1 MVETCSSL
9 VARYL
14 KHGLATFEDV
24 EVLELLMGLQLDSVN
39 HQYEARTL
47 LNHFNSLSE
56 IIESAAHI
64 STYSSPLIE
73 EYRLALRLPHEIA
86 NRYLFDRLKQRP
98 LVGSPESVVDYLT
111 HSMKGL
117 KREHFK
123 VLYLDG
129 MNRLIADEDVS
140 SGTVGQAV
148 VYPRE
153 VMKSALRH
161 SAAGLIF
168 AHNHVSGNSK
178 PSQDD
183 IRITEKLSNAASL
196 FDIVVHDHILIGG
209 NSYFSFSEKGLI
221 QKA

>member
-1 MVETCSSL
+1 MRNSELSRKFL
-9 VARYL
+9 GD
-14 KHGLATFEDV
+14 GLNRFENV
-24 EVLELLMGLQLDSVN
+24 EVLELLLSFQLDSLN
-39 HQYEARTL
+39 HQYDAQEL
-47 LNHFNSLSE
+47 LNHYGSLSE
-56 IIESAAHI
+56 VIDAA
-64 STYSSPLIE
+64 TDTPFDGSPIRKD
-73 EYRLALRLPHEIA
+73 YRLGLRLPHEIA
-86 NRYLFDRLKQRP
+86 NRYLLDSLKQRP

-117 KREHFK
+117 TREHFK

-161 SAAGLIF
+161 SAAGLIL
-168 AHNHVSGNSK
+168 AHNHVSGNPK

-183 IRITEKLSNAASL
+183 LRITERLSHAASL

-209 NSYFSFSEKGLI
+209 NSYFSFADKGLI
-221 QKA
+221 QKV

>member
-1 MVETCSSL
+1 MGNTGL
-9 VARYL
+9 VAKFL
-14 KHGLATFEDV
+14 KNGFYNCEDV
-24 EVLELLMGLQLDSVN
+24 EIIELLLRLHLDSLD
-39 HQYEARTL
+39 YRFEAQVL
-47 LNHFNSLSE
+47 LDHYGSLSKV
-56 IIESAAHI
+56 IDAAAD
-64 STYSSPLIE
+64 TPFDGSPIRND
-73 EYRLALRLPHEIA
+73 YRLGLRLPHEIA

-140 SGTVGQAV
+140 TGTVGQAM

-161 SAAGLIF
+161 SAAGLIL
-168 AHNHVSGNSK
+168 AHNHVSGDPK

-209 NSYFSFSEKGLI
+209 NSYFSFADKGLI
-221 QKA
+221 QKV

>member
-1 MVETCSSL
+1 MVETYNPL
-9 VARYL
+9 VDRFM

-47 LNHFNSLSE
+47 LNQFSNLSE

-64 STYSSPLIE
+64 STFSSPLIE

-86 NRYLFDRLKQRP
+86 NRYLFDSLKQRP
-98 LVGSPESVVDYLT
+98 LVGSPESVVDYFT

-140 SGTVGQAV
+140 TGTVGQAV

-161 SAAGLIF
+161 SAAGLIL
-168 AHNHVSGNSK
+168 AHNHVSGNPK

-209 NSYFSFSEKGLI
+209 NSYFSFADKGLI
-221 QKA
+221 QKV